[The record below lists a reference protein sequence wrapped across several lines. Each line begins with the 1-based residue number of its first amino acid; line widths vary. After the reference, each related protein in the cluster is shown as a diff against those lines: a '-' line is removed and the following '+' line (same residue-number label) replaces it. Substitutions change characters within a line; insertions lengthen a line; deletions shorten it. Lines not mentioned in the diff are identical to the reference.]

1 MKEEYTNQHRRW
13 YDKDPV
19 LSQAVSTLF
28 GETTPCSSTKYL
40 TGHTLG
46 AAGIVEA
53 CILCYLL
60 KENLDL
66 PMQDFS
72 LDEIDDTLPKCGL
85 ITDKLKSKTPYMMS
99 NSFAFGG
106 NNASIIIGKV

>member
-1 MKEEYTNQHRRW
+1 MLKLWDSY
-13 YDKDPV
+13 
-19 LSQAVSTLF
+19 
-28 GETTPCSSTKYL
+28 SSIEDYL
-40 TGHTLG
+40 EKAERNGHTFALTK
-46 AAGIVEA
+46 ITPEQLDNEQTMNYQFLQSLELDDED
-53 CILCYLL
+53 IY
-60 KENLDL
+60 NLIK
-66 PMQDFS
+66 PT

>member
-1 MKEEYTNQHRRW
+1 
-13 YDKDPV
+13 
-19 LSQAVSTLF
+19 
-28 GETTPCSSTKYL
+28 
-40 TGHTLG
+40 
-46 AAGIVEA
+46 
-53 CILCYLL
+53 
-60 KENLDL
+60 
-66 PMQDFS
+66 MQDFS